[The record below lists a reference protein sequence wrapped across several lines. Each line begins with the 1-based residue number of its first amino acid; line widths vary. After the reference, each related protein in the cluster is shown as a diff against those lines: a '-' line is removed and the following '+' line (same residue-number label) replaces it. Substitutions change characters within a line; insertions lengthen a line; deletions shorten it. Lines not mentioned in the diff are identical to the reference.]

1 MQILVLGG
9 NGFIG
14 KNIVASLR
22 AQGASV
28 KVGGRFVQNDHE
40 NTPIKLHTMLRAEDW
55 KNVLNQVDIVIN
67 AVGILRQRRGTNGVE
82 TYDKIHNLAVRALA
96 IACKTQG
103 VRLMHISTFG
113 LNANAKS
120 GFIRSKYAGE
130 QAILNSGA
138 QANIV
143 RTSILDG
150 EGGYGAKWF
159 RRVATWPIQ
168 LVMRTDGLVAPM
180 QVADLA
186 EAVAKIT
193 QLPADSLP
201 KIIELGG
208 SEMITIA
215 QYLKVLRQA
224 YGKPAALQIVVPQ
237 WLVRLVSHVL
247 DLLAWTPLSFG
258 HFELMQ
264 GKNVPII
271 NQLPMIIGR
280 EPTALGV
287 KYTSPI
293 NDAFNDILQVVK

>member
-14 KNIVASLR
+14 EYIIASLR
-22 AQGASV
+22 AQGANV
-28 KVGGRFVQNDHE
+28 IVGGRFVQND
-40 NTPIKLHTMLRAEDW
+40 NQNIPINLHKMLHKDDW
-55 KNVLNQVDIVIN
+55 KVVLNQVDIVVN
-67 AVGILRQRRGTNGVE
+67 AVGILRERRGQNGDE
-82 TYDKIHNLAVRALA
+82 TYDKIHNLAVQALA
-96 IACKTQG
+96 KACKSQG
-103 VRLMHISTFG
+103 VRLIHISTFG

-130 QAILNSGA
+130 QAILKSGA

-143 RTSILDG
+143 RASILDG

-168 LVMRTDGLVAPM
+168 FVMQTEGLVAPM
-180 QVADLA
+180 QVADLG

-193 QLPADSLP
+193 QLPASTLP
-201 KIIELGG
+201 TITELGG
-208 SEMITIA
+208 GEVMTIA
-215 QYLKVLRQA
+215 QYLNALRRA

-237 WLVRLVSHVL
+237 FMVHLISHVL
-247 DLLAWTPLSFG
+247 DFWALTPLSFG

-264 GKNVPII
+264 GKNIPKT

-287 KYTSPI
+287 KNVLPI
-293 NDAFNDILQVVK
+293 EGNFKFLYQK